1 MPIGRAYSKLIKR
14 DERDAYPVYTHEI
27 STRFRKQGYRM
38 FRAASGIWA
47 LLGGPFVILLAA
59 AADTPGSRASDKR
72 ALAPAQ
78 AYVGEWKGVAQPKR
92 GSNQGAW
99 TEEAQWAWR
108 FADGRAELV
117 AQFTH
122 DKYYSQLQLQ
132 AGDKPG
138 QFVLLATSTGGDI
151 ETKPAPRRFVGAMS
165 DGALVLT
172 AEQAV
177 DDEPA
182 RISLRLVAGG
192 DRMLVLYERR
202 VGGAYARLA
211 EVGSTRKGSS
221 FAQNVT
227 TGPEC
232 VVTGGLGTIAVEH
245 QGKKYYVCCIG
256 CRDLFQDDPEGV
268 LAEYRQRKAA
278 ERAGKTE

>member
-1 MPIGRAYSKLIKR
+1 MPNAEGDTGA
-14 DERDAYPVYTHEI
+14 VYLAE
-27 STRFRKQGYRM
+27 QP
-38 FRAASGIWA
+38 AV
-47 LLGGPFVILLAA
+47 FVIRSSGMTRSIGGLLALHGSVLLVLLA
-59 AADTPGSRASDKR
+59 GGADTPGPRAADKR
-72 ALAPAQ
+72 TLAAAQ

-99 TEEAQWAWR
+99 TEESQWSWR
-108 FADGRAELV
+108 FSEGHAELL
-117 AQFTH
+117 AELTH

-132 AGDKPG
+132 AGDQAG
-138 QFVLLATSTGGDI
+138 QFVLVATPTAADAKSI
-151 ETKPAPRRFVGAMS
+151 PRRFTGPMS

-172 AEQAV
+172 AEQVPDA
-177 DDEPA
+177 EPA

-202 VGGAYARLA
+202 TGGAYARLA

-221 FAQNVT
+221 FAKNVA

-245 QGKKYYVCCIG
+245 QGKKYYVCCTG
-256 CRDLFQDDPEGV
+256 CRDLFKDDPEGV

-278 ERAGKTE
+278 ERAGKSD

>member
-1 MPIGRAYSKLIKR
+1 MSRCINNHL
-14 DERDAYPVYTHEI
+14 T
-27 STRFRKQGYRM
+27 
-38 FRAASGIWA
+38 
-47 LLGGPFVILLAA
+47 LLGSALIVLLAGG
-59 AADTPGSRASDKR
+59 ADTPGPRTADKR
-72 ALAPAQ
+72 ALAAVQ

-99 TEEAQWAWR
+99 TEEAQWVWR
-108 FADGRAELV
+108 FSEGRAELV
-117 AQFTH
+117 AQLAH
-122 DKYYSQLQLQ
+122 DKFFSQLQLQ
-132 AGDKPG
+132 AGDQAG
-138 QFVLLATSTGGDI
+138 QFVLLAT
-151 ETKPAPRRFVGAMS
+151 PAAADAKSSPRRFTGAMS
-165 DGALVLT
+165 DGALVLS
-172 AEQAV
+172 AEQAP

-221 FAQNVT
+221 FAKNVA

-245 QGKKYYVCCIG
+245 QGKKYYVCCTG
-256 CRDLFQDDPEGV
+256 CRDLFKDDPEGV

-278 ERAGKTE
+278 ERAGKSD